1 VHAPVSRVAAGTYE
15 RDEALEVDGK
25 PFFFN
30 GVQLRVDKNAAVF
43 GPEYAYNSEKT
54 RSLYKS
60 ASDLGFTTI
69 NVQVPWLSV
78 QPDESVPASDA
89 AYVVKGSPDETFSG
103 GNIQTAFDSADE
115 ANQSLALLKFTIPS
129 DYDYEL
135 TASKVRIYVDNE
147 GNPQGDG
154 ADLFRSHD
162 LKVYG
167 LDDDWDDSD
176 VTWDSLGVTDYDG
189 QNLAI
194 DGVDQTPLDVTP
206 SWDRIK
212 KANYYD
218 LDVTDFVKAQY
229 EGDGD
234 RTVSVLLQSATP
246 LDAESEV
253 PISIDGLAG
262 TYPPQLV
269 LSSADER
276 NFDWS
281 YLDEAMRNASNNNL
295 KFEIIWFGGDTT
307 SNSMDNRIPYYVF
320 QSVAKTLT
328 TPSCASE
335 PVFRADMTELKKAK
349 LNACD
354 RNHPAGAPLFK
365 KRTAQT
371 SQMYG
376 VYDYLLDKAD
386 PKLLELETA
395 ALAKVMNHVAEWDAS
410 QNNGKHTT
418 VGVQVSNESMTL
430 SMEGSGSINGTSIG
444 VSQSDIALEAWKDFD
459 GFTTESTANNGADTF
474 KEFNRHVLWNYYNE
488 LSKVVKESD
497 YSVWTRANDARRG
510 YSAVEYNQ
518 KVREAGG
525 TSYLDFIGIDP
536 YSASRA
542 DQYAFGHSQV
552 WNGVD
557 YSYGHNLPMIMEIG
571 AEDGQY
577 AVPYG
582 LLSTLAGGGYYN
594 IYELCGADEHGIFNS
609 PAPGLGVGDCT
620 YEGPFSDR
628 SGNDTSAANRLKI
641 DYLTGVNTMLQ
652 KIGHDV
658 ATKRPNG
665 LSGTKLVYMNE
676 RQGAGSGRDVTAQLR
691 SMDVTFRSHP
701 LTIGTWSAETAGIA
715 IERSA
720 TQFAFANAGAQA
732 TTFTLSDLAGEI
744 ASAQVGSYD
753 DPSNDVTDNEW
764 TKEAD
769 ATVTTSGKDA
779 VVTVPAFGVV
789 RVITKGPVPQ
799 AAERLV
805 EAESISDYT
814 LDPGTVRQ
822 VWNDGASGGAW
833 VKFGAA
839 GMTQLPIGAKVTFRI
854 QVPEAQRR
862 TTIATR
868 YRSGTDRAAVQLSV
882 NGVPYSDPIN
892 MRAASGFAET
902 SPADTVALRKGTN
915 ELTYEVTSPGV
926 LGFDYVRLVNSLPGA
941 SAAVLINEDFG
952 TAAAAPA
959 FGFNRDATVSDGELK
974 LNNNLGNETTA
985 VKLFGPEVSG
995 QSAVDVSFD
1004 WTYRGDRNSKGGM
1017 EFRDPYGRLVFAVMG
1032 ATKSTGDNQLRY
1044 STSGTDADSSNAK
1057 FVVEPTWTAQPIT
1070 VGTTYTVRFQA
1081 DFANKTIS
1089 YRILDGTNV
1098 LVENANEPITA
1109 TGLDRLVA
1117 TSAYKENSNAQ
1128 SVDNLLLTAA
1138 GDAPSPILAG
1148 RTVYAF
1154 GDSIVAGH
1162 RYTQASFIDF
1172 VARQEGMTLVKKAVN
1187 GATVLPSSNT
1197 IVDQLASA
1205 PAGQPDYIVFDGGT
1219 NDAYPATL
1227 DKLGAVSNGFDSELD
1242 VSTFAGAFENLIA
1255 RMREKYPEADIVYTA
1270 VHRLGARD
1278 VETQEALREIELEAC
1293 KKWGVTVADIYST
1306 DLDTTDVTKRVT
1318 YSFDSLQASGLP
1330 GTADTTGSWEVD
1342 GVLRPTGT
1350 HPNFPAIEEFYAPVV
1365 ASTLRDIRG

>member
-1 VHAPVSRVAAGTYE
+1 MSQRRRWLAGLAGTAIGVSGIVSGTPIPTSAATGEEPVHAPVSRLATGTYE

-30 GVQLRVDKNAAVF
+30 GVQLRVDKNGAVF

-69 NVQVPWLSV
+69 NVQVPWLFV

-89 AYVVKGSPDETFSG
+89 AYVVKGSPGETFSG
-103 GNIQTAFDSADE
+103 GNIRTAFDSADE

-167 LDDDWDDSD
+167 LADDWDDSD

-194 DGVDQTPLDVTP
+194 DGVEQTPLDVTP

-295 KFEIIWFGGDTT
+295 KFEIMWFGGDTT

-320 QSVAKTLT
+320 QSVAKTMS

-335 PVFRADMTELKKAK
+335 PVFRAEMTELKKAR

-354 RNHPAGAPLFK
+354 PNHPAGAPLFK

-376 VYDYLLDKAD
+376 VYDYLLDKTD
-386 PKLLELETA
+386 PKLMELEAA
-395 ALAKVMNHVAEWDAS
+395 ALAKVMDHVAEWEANE
-410 QNNGKHTT
+410 NNGKHTT

-430 SMEGSGSINGTSIG
+430 SMEGSGSINGTSID
-444 VSQSDIALEAWKDFD
+444 VSQSDMALEAWKDFK

-497 YSVWTRANDARRG
+497 YSVWTRANDALRG

-518 KVREAGG
+518 KVQETGG
-525 TSYLDFIGIDP
+525 TSYLDFIGVDP

-542 DQYAFGHSQV
+542 NQYAFGHSKV

-582 LLSTLAGGGYYN
+582 LLSTLSGGGYYN
-594 IYELCGADEHGIFNS
+594 IYELCGADEHGVFNS
-609 PAPGLGVGDCT
+609 PATKYGVGDCT
-620 YEGPFSDR
+620 YDGPFFDA
-628 SGNDTSAANRLKI
+628 SGSRDTSAANRLKI
-641 DYLTGVNTMLQ
+641 DYLTGVNTMLK

-665 LSGTKLVYMNE
+665 LSGKKLVYMNE

-732 TTFTLSDLAGEI
+732 TTFTLSDMAGEI

-764 TKEAD
+764 TRESD
-769 ATVTTSGKDA
+769 ATVTTSGTDA

-789 RVITKGPVPQ
+789 RVVTRGPVP
-799 AAERLV
+799 
-805 EAESISDYT
+805 
-814 LDPGTVRQ
+814 P
-822 VWNDGASGGAW
+822 
-833 VKFGAA
+833 
-839 GMTQLPIGAKVTFRI
+839 
-854 QVPEAQRR
+854 
-862 TTIATR
+862 AT
-868 YRSGTDRAAVQLSV
+868 
-882 NGVPYSDPIN
+882 
-892 MRAASGFAET
+892 
-902 SPADTVALRKGTN
+902 K
-915 ELTYEVTSPGV
+915 
-926 LGFDYVRLVNSLPGA
+926 
-941 SAAVLINEDFG
+941 LIDEDFG

-959 FGFNRDATVSDGELK
+959 FGFSRDARVSDGELK

-995 QSAVDVSFD
+995 QSAVDLTFD
-1004 WTYRGDRNSKGGM
+1004 WTYRGDRNSKGGI

-1032 ATKSTGDNQLRY
+1032 STKTTGDNQLRY
-1044 STSGTDADSSNAK
+1044 STSGTDADSSHAK
-1057 FVVEPTWTAQPIT
+1057 FGVEPTWTARPIT
-1070 VGTTYTVRFQA
+1070 VGKTYTVRFQA

-1089 YRILDGTNV
+1089 YQILDGTNV
-1098 LVENANEPITA
+1098 LVENANKPMTA
-1109 TGLDRLVA
+1109 TGLDRMVA

-1128 SVDNLLLTAA
+1128 SVDNVLLTVA
-1138 GDAPSPILAG
+1138 GDAPSPMLAG
-1148 RTVYAF
+1148 KTVYAF

-1162 RYTQASFIDF
+1162 RYPTGSFIDF
-1172 VARQEGMTLVKKAVN
+1172 VARQEGLTLVKKAVN

-1197 IVDQLASA
+1197 IVNQLASA
-1205 PAGQPDYIVFDGGT
+1205 PAGQPHYIVFDGGT

-1227 DKLGAVSNGFDSELD
+1227 DKLGAISDGFDSELD

-1255 RMREKYPEADIVYTA
+1255 RMKEKYPEADIVYTA

-1278 VETQEALREIELEAC
+1278 SETQEALREIELAAC
-1293 KKWGVTVADIYST
+1293 AKWGVTVADVYST
-1306 DLDTTDVTKRVT
+1306 KLDTTDVTKRVK

-1365 ASTLRDIRG
+1365 ANTLRDTQD